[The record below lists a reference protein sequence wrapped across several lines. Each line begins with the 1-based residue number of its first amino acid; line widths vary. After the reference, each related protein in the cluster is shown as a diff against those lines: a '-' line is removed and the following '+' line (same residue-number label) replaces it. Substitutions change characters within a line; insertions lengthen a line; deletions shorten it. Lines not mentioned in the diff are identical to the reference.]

1 MNSKG
6 NTPCNNPMSCDSFK
20 KTMVDILGEI
30 SIPSET
36 VLSHSQ
42 ITQDS
47 MLDSDKTVTSTHHT
61 TGRQIETSNDK

>member
-6 NTPCNNPMSCDSFK
+6 NTPCNNPMTCDSFK

-42 ITQDS
+42 ITTRIA
-47 MLDSDKTVTSTHHT
+47 DSDKTVTSTHHT
-61 TGRQIETSNDK
+61 TGRQIETSKDK